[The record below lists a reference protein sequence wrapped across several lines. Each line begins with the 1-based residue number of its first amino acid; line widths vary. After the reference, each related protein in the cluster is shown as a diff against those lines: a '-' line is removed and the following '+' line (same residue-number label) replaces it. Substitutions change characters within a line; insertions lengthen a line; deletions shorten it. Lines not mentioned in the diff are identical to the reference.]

1 MKPAEAAKTAPELQE
16 QTSRG
21 HGIAAAASLFLAV
34 LAALSGDIAMA
45 GVAVVARLMT
55 KDVFLQWALAAS
67 AITLGSFLIFGLPQ
81 IYAWRRTTTP
91 NRPTLDA
98 RTAGCADTQPWP
110 GSAVRARQRHR
121 RPLGDRLVLR
131 TQTPSTGGV
140 LHRTVF
146 HIPGDPLGC
155 VLPRGHSRAV
165 AGWPH
170 EEPAMDRD
178 CHSMIDRISRRPQF
192 GN

>member
-98 RTAGCADTQPWP
+98 RTAW
-110 GSAVRARQRHR
+110 AVRILSRGRV
-121 RPLGDRLVLR
+121 VLFVLA
-131 TQTPSTGGV
+131 SVTGGP
-140 LHRTVF
+140 LAIGWYYGRKRHPQAVF
-146 HIPGDPLGC
+146 YTALSSIFLAIPWAAFYLG
-155 VLPRGHSRAV
+155 VIHAL
-165 AGWPH
+165 
-170 EEPAMDRD
+170 
-178 CHSMIDRISRRPQF
+178 
-192 GN
+192 